1 MKRLLRPSFVL
12 LCWFCLFIE
21 RVSSFCPSSGA
32 ISKPHASRRVALQP
46 TPDLQVVTSPQDR
59 PLIKFATT
67 NLHGSTAFSLSSSDI
82 GNEAQSTRSKLR
94 QITGFS
100 LTAFRATVRGITGIS
115 LSAVI
120 SNTIRTILGVLR
132 PGFRWILQPLLI
144 AYYVPILVVKYY
156 LIGPSQKYVEDSR
169 KGHEKLVDG
178 WRKAVA
184 AAEKAHADGY
194 WPVHL
199 NGEFILCFMCDVE
212 DLVLFTRGKF
222 CFKCLSYTLSITHST
237 DDGNIVA
244 QLPPDPADVFDVTD
258 GIEKSVAEN
267 LS

>member
-1 MKRLLRPSFVL
+1 MKRLLRPSVV
-12 LCWFCLFIE
+12 LCWFFLFIE
-21 RVSSFCPSSGA
+21 RVDSFCPSSGA
-32 ISKPHASRRVALQP
+32 ISKPHASRRVALP

-59 PLIKFATT
+59 PSIKFATT
-67 NLHGSTAFSLSSSDI
+67 NLHSSTAFSLSSSDI

-100 LTAFRATVRGITGIS
+100 LTAFRATIRGITGIS

-199 NGEFILCFMCDVE
+199 NGELYYFALCGV
-212 DLVLFTRGKF
+212 
-222 CFKCLSYTLSITHST
+222 
-237 DDGNIVA
+237 
-244 QLPPDPADVFDVTD
+244 
-258 GIEKSVAEN
+258 
-267 LS
+267 

>member
-1 MKRLLRPSFVL
+1 MKRLLCPDLL
-12 LCWFCLFIE
+12 LCWLLLFVE
-21 RVSSFCPSSGA
+21 RVDSFCPSSA
-32 ISKPHASRRVALQP
+32 ISKPPALRRVAQSP
-46 TPDLQVVTSPQDR
+46 TGLLVTPPQDSS
-59 PLIKFATT
+59 PIKFSTT
-67 NLHGSTAFSLSSSDI
+67 KLYSSTAFSLSSSDI
-82 GNEAQSTRSKLR
+82 ENDAQSTRSKLR

-115 LSAVI
+115 LSGVI
-120 SNTIRTILGVLR
+120 SNTIRRILGILR

-144 AYYVPILVVKYY
+144 VYYVPILIVRYY
-156 LIGPSQKYVEDSR
+156 VIGPSQQYVEDSR

-178 WRKAVA
+178 WRKAVE

-199 NGEFILCFMCDVE
+199 N
-212 DLVLFTRGKF
+212 
-222 CFKCLSYTLSITHST
+222 
-237 DDGNIVA
+237 DDGNIIA

-258 GIEKSVAEN
+258 GIERSVAEN

>member
-1 MKRLLRPSFVL
+1 MKRLLLPNSL
-12 LCWFCLFIE
+12 LCWLFLFVE
-21 RVSSFCPSSGA
+21 RVGSFCPSSGA
-32 ISKPHASRRVALQP
+32 ISKPPALRRLAQP
-46 TPDLQVVTSPQDR
+46 APGLLLTPPQDL
-59 PLIKFATT
+59 PSIKLPTT
-67 NLHGSTAFSLSSSDI
+67 KLYSSTAFSLSTSDI
-82 GNEAQSTRSKLR
+82 DNEAQSTRSKLR

-100 LTAFRATVRGITGIS
+100 LTAFRATIRGITGIS
-115 LSAVI
+115 LSGVI

-144 AYYVPILVVKYY
+144 AYYVPILVVRYY

-184 AAEKAHADGY
+184 VAEKAHADGY

-199 NGEFILCFMCDVE
+199 N
-212 DLVLFTRGKF
+212 
-222 CFKCLSYTLSITHST
+222 

-244 QLPPDPADVFDVTD
+244 QLPPDPADVLDITD
-258 GIEKSVAEN
+258 GIELSVAEN

>member
-1 MKRLLRPSFVL
+1 MKRLLCPHLL
-12 LCWFCLFIE
+12 LCWFLFVE
-21 RVSSFCPSSGA
+21 RVSSFCPGSA
-32 ISKPHASRRVALQP
+32 ISKPPSLRHVAQSTPGLLVTHRQLNKFP
-46 TPDLQVVTSPQDR
+46 TTKLYS
-59 PLIKFATT
+59 
-67 NLHGSTAFSLSSSDI
+67 STAFSLSSSSDI
-82 GNEAQSTRSKLR
+82 VENDAQSTRSKLR

-100 LTAFRATVRGITGIS
+100 LTAFRATIRGITGIS
-115 LSAVI
+115 LSGVI

-144 AYYVPILVVKYY
+144 IYYVPIMVLRYY

-178 WRKAVA
+178 WRKAVE

-199 NGEFILCFMCDVE
+199 N
-212 DLVLFTRGKF
+212 
-222 CFKCLSYTLSITHST
+222 
-237 DDGNIVA
+237 DDGTIVA

-267 LS
+267 FS

>member
-1 MKRLLRPSFVL
+1 MKRLLRPSCFVL
-12 LCWFCLFIE
+12 LCCFFLFIE
-21 RVSSFCPSSGA
+21 RVDSFCPSSGA
-32 ISKPHASRRVALQP
+32 ISKPHASRRVALP

-59 PLIKFATT
+59 PSIKFATT
-67 NLHGSTAFSLSSSDI
+67 NLHSSTAFSLSSSDI
-82 GNEAQSTRSKLR
+82 GKEAQSTRSKLR

-100 LTAFRATVRGITGIS
+100 LTAFRATIRGITGIS

-199 NGEFILCFMCDVE
+199 NGELIFALCE
-212 DLVLFTRGKF
+212 VLRFSFSAVYPRGGIF
-222 CFKCLSYTLSITHST
+222 VSNVYLTH
-237 DDGNIVA
+237 
-244 QLPPDPADVFDVTD
+244 
-258 GIEKSVAEN
+258 
-267 LS
+267 

>member
-1 MKRLLRPSFVL
+1 MKRLQRPSFVL
-12 LCWFCLFIE
+12 LCCFFFLFIE

-32 ISKPHASRRVALQP
+32 ISKPPSRRVALP
-46 TPDLQVVTSPQDR
+46 TPDLQVVNPPQDR
-59 PLIKFATT
+59 PSIKFATT
-67 NLHGSTAFSLSSSDI
+67 NLHSSTAFSLSSSNV

-199 NGEFILCFMCDVE
+199 NGEFI
-212 DLVLFTRGKF
+212 
-222 CFKCLSYTLSITHST
+222 
-237 DDGNIVA
+237 
-244 QLPPDPADVFDVTD
+244 
-258 GIEKSVAEN
+258 
-267 LS
+267 